1 MLEPEG
7 LDKFRRFLSTE
18 NILKKNTPQL
28 WDELWKDN
36 SSNEQNCL
44 TLEREERSIRWQRI
58 EKTVL
63 QEFGSFKDL
72 RVIEIG
78 AGIGN
83 NSALMAKRGASVSV
97 LDYSVN
103 ALKRAKT
110 FFKNQN
116 INAEFKR
123 HDALR
128 LPSGLRDRYD
138 ISMSFGLAEHFRGL
152 DRFNIMKAHFEILR
166 KGGITFISVPNKY
179 NLPYRIFKF
188 RAEYTGKWSYGEE
201 YPFSREE
208 LKNICYSIGIQKYT
222 IFGDS
227 LVGSL
232 NLIFPFSIFE
242 KKLRLRNYL
251 EIFRMRKQKG
261 TFLDQYLSYAL
272 VLCGKKM
279 TGQRIVTKD
288 SFPFGSSETISL
300 L

>member
-1 MLEPEG
+1 MKLAEE
-7 LDKFRRFLSTE
+7 FL
-18 NILKKNTPQL
+18 LKKNTPQL

-36 SSNEQNCL
+36 SSNEQYCL

-63 QEFGSFKDL
+63 REFGSFKDL

-83 NSALMAKRGASVSV
+83 NSALMAKRGALVSV

-116 INAEFKR
+116 ITAEFKR

-152 DRFNIMKAHFEILR
+152 DRFNIMKAHFEVLR
-166 KGGITFISVPNKY
+166 KGGITLISVPNKY

-188 RAEYTGKWSYGEE
+188 RAEHTGKWSYGEE

-208 LKNICYSIGIQKYT
+208 LKNICYRIGIQKYE

-232 NLIFPFSIFE
+232 NFIFPFSIFE
-242 KKLRLRNYL
+242 KKFRLRNNI
-251 EIFRMRKQKG
+251 EIFRKRKEKG

-272 VLCGKKM
+272 VLCGKK
-279 TGQRIVTKD
+279 
-288 SFPFGSSETISL
+288 
-300 L
+300 